1 MMGDWF
7 WKRPEDL
14 APQPELPAPPKPRFD
29 RQRFDQDCFEA
40 ESKIELL
47 MDHGGMPDTGLPY
60 DPRIVL
66 IKGIFY
72 AYAAGLESERRL
84 DPWLRSLIRGLLD
97 NPGAA
102 VLGCEVAKAG
112 YLAMGRPMRGAA
124 FASLASVILRRY
136 GLLRPRLSLPS
147 GD

>member
-1 MMGDWF
+1 MVVMGDWF

-14 APQPELPAPPKPRFD
+14 APPPAPPKPHFD

-40 ESKIELL
+40 ETKIELL
-47 MDHGGMPDTGLPY
+47 MDQGGMPDTGIPY

-66 IKGIFY
+66 IKGLFY
-72 AYAAGLESERRL
+72 AYAEGLEPERRIY
-84 DPWLRSLIRGLLD
+84 PSVRALIRGLLD

-112 YLAMGRPMRGAA
+112 YLAMGRPMRGAE
-124 FASLASVILRRY
+124 FATLAAVVLRRY
-136 GLLRPRLSLPS
+136 GVLRPRLSLPS